1 MSGRTRQG
9 ATPARLRLAAGLIA
23 AAGLAGC
30 QSANQAMG
38 NANQAMGTAVTEAYE
53 QTSLTGNIDHLAPWV
68 APDKSMGTVFQFL
81 PFSGV
86 PVNTADAIYKTI
98 RGHAS
103 EEGIVLALRLDEP
116 STFRVRTLIN
126 AVGTADAST
135 FIFIVE
141 IYDVAGKRVHRFV
154 GQEYGVAPSGEPWS
168 GIDSDTERHLGDRI
182 LAGVKAWV
190 TRVR

>member
-1 MSGRTRQG
+1 MSGRKRQV
-9 ATPARLRLAAGLIA
+9 ATPARLRSLASFIALAA
-23 AAGLAGC
+23 LAGC

-38 NANQAMGTAVTEAYE
+38 DANHAMGTAMTEAYE

-86 PVNTADAIYKTI
+86 PVNTADAIYKNV
-98 RGHAS
+98 RAHAT
-103 EEGIVLALRLDEP
+103 EEGITLALRLDEP
-116 STFRVRTLIN
+116 STYRVRTLIN
-126 AVGTADAST
+126 AVGTTDVST

-154 GQEYGVAPSGEPWS
+154 GQEYGTAPSGEAWS

-182 LAGVKAWV
+182 LAGVKAWA
-190 TRVR
+190 TRAR